1 MSVGINGDTVTVVM
15 MWRRRGCVGE
25 QTSLR
30 LDLDPQPTRPFV
42 FEWHAHAESACRR
55 FRIDGDVAVELE
67 ETPTCQVEP
76 KPISR

>member
-55 FRIDGDVAVELE
+55 FRIDSDVAVELDAD
-67 ETPTCQVEP
+67 ETLAVES
-76 KPISR
+76 KDV